1 MGKYDRYQWAVPP
14 APIPEED
21 IAETITTDAI
31 IVGAGFSG
39 CAAALSAREQGLDV
53 VLLEKSRRFSVRGF
67 HIAAANSRA
76 LKARGIVND
85 VDEIAA
91 EWIKVTGSRAKEE
104 IIRLYLERSED
115 AMNWLLD
122 KSEAVGNSPRIFAGG
137 YKGSPYR
144 EFVCTH
150 LFAGGA
156 EFVVKLLFDQG
167 VEKGV
172 QVHFNSPVQQLIK
185 ENGRVTG
192 VIAREKDGTYK
203 RYLARKGVVLAAGD
217 ISGNPQM
224 CEDLAPQALTAN
236 CNINQHAYLETGD
249 GIRMGL
255 WAGGTLQ
262 DTPFPCMIHPM
273 AYAMYNFF
281 FLMVG
286 QKGKR
291 YMNEDAWAQGKSTYT
306 IKQDPEHPW
315 GFSIFDSKWEQ
326 EVTDTIDIGGGM
338 FWDFAARDIDTPFD
352 IAFAKASVDSYVEE
366 EFVGWKADTLEELAE
381 KIHVPWET
389 FKATID
395 RYNELVA
402 KGHDDDFGKRKEF
415 MTSISKPPYYA
426 LKVGGSLLAIPAGL
440 SIDKTLHVL
449 DEHQEQIPGLYAIG
463 NNAGDLYAIDYPLIL
478 AGNSHGRCLTF
489 GYLVGKNLAELDG

>member
-21 IAETITTDAI
+21 IAETITTDAV

-156 EFVVKLLFDQG
+156 EFVVKLLFEQG

-172 QVHFNSPVQQLIK
+172 QVHFNSPVQQL
-185 ENGRVTG
+185 
-192 VIAREKDGTYK
+192 
-203 RYLARKGVVLAAGD
+203 LRK
-217 ISGNPQM
+217 
-224 CEDLAPQALTAN
+224 TA
-236 CNINQHAYLETGD
+236 
-249 GIRMGL
+249 
-255 WAGGTLQ
+255 
-262 DTPFPCMIHPM
+262 
-273 AYAMYNFF
+273 
-281 FLMVG
+281 V
-286 QKGKR
+286 
-291 YMNEDAWAQGKSTYT
+291 
-306 IKQDPEHPW
+306 
-315 GFSIFDSKWEQ
+315 
-326 EVTDTIDIGGGM
+326 
-338 FWDFAARDIDTPFD
+338 
-352 IAFAKASVDSYVEE
+352 
-366 EFVGWKADTLEELAE
+366 
-381 KIHVPWET
+381 
-389 FKATID
+389 
-395 RYNELVA
+395 
-402 KGHDDDFGKRKEF
+402 
-415 MTSISKPPYYA
+415 
-426 LKVGGSLLAIPAGL
+426 
-440 SIDKTLHVL
+440 
-449 DEHQEQIPGLYAIG
+449 
-463 NNAGDLYAIDYPLIL
+463 
-478 AGNSHGRCLTF
+478 
-489 GYLVGKNLAELDG
+489 